1 MESNLEK
8 VLINFGDKVTS
19 KAKQNLVSDGHK
31 DKGGLYNSL
40 DYEFKVS
47 KRSFQFAFFMEDY
60 GPFVDKGV
68 KGTVSSSKAPNSPYK
83 FGTGTGESGGLT
95 NGINDWVKR
104 KRFQFRKPNGTFMSY
119 ESTAFTIIR
128 NIWRT
133 GQETTNFFTTPFERE
148 FAKLPDEVV
157 EAYALDMDKFFD
169 YTTKIYN

>member
-1 MESNLEK
+1 MKSNLEN
-8 VLINFGDKVTS
+8 VLINFGDKVIS
-19 KAKQNLVSDGHK
+19 KARQNLKSDGK
-31 DKGGLYNSL
+31 NDTGYLGNSL

-60 GPFVDKGV
+60 GTFVDKGV

-83 FGTGTGESGGLT
+83 FGTGTGEAGGLT
-95 NGINDWVKR
+95 RGINDWVKR
-104 KRFQFRKPNGTFMSY
+104 KRFQFRKTDGKFMSY

-148 FAKLPDEVV
+148 FAKLPNDIV
-157 EAYALDMDKFFD
+157 EAYALDMDNFFK
-169 YTTKIYN
+169 YTNK